1 MAREWKGEKPVTW
14 RESLCM
20 AAVTGVLLVG
30 WLAWVPV
37 DTSDAD
43 DFLKGP
49 RPSSSGFLRRET
61 KPPLSPSRYVGQ
73 TARAYQI
80 AREIPD
86 ILDQLYCYCECDKH
100 LGHKSLL
107 SCFTDDHGAG

>member
-1 MAREWKGEKPVTW
+1 MGRERKAGKRFGW
-14 RESLCM
+14 RKNLWR
-20 AAVTGVLLVG
+20 AGLAGVLLVG
-30 WLAWVPV
+30 WLAWARVGTN
-37 DTSDAD
+37 DSDRVFEGA
-43 DFLKGP
+43 
-49 RPSSSGFLRRET
+49 RAASSGYVRREK
-61 KPPLSPSRYVGQ
+61 KPALSPALFVGQ

-80 AREIPD
+80 AHDIPD